1 MTAPVGGAAVT
12 LVLRGGT
19 VVDGTGAAPVVADV
33 LVAGDRVAAV
43 GPGLAATAP
52 AGARVVDAAG
62 LVVAPGFIDAHT
74 HSDVVPFMAEA
85 QPFKV
90 LQGVTTE
97 VVGNCGNSAA
107 PLVDERAVD
116 LHRPISSTAAAG
128 VSSWPRTFAG
138 YLDAVEEH
146 GPTTHVASLVGHHT
160 LRISAN
166 GMAERLAPGALDR
179 MVALADAAFAD
190 GAFGFSTGLIYAP
203 GVYADTDEVAAL
215 AAVAARWGRPYA
227 THMRDEGDGL
237 ADSLAETFDVA
248 RRTGVRV
255 QVSHCK
261 AAGRRNHGRS
271 GELLAALRAARAEG
285 VDVHGDAY
293 PYTTGESFLTALLPA
308 EAQVGGRTELVRR
321 LSDPATRA
329 ALEARALAGG
339 GGAGSWAQTTPGGVL
354 LSMHTDAGLLG
365 RSVADV
371 AAARGVAPWDALCDL
386 VLADPG
392 AMMVYELMAEDDVR
406 AILADPLIAIGS
418 DNSVPVG
425 HAHQRGWG
433 CFPTVLGRYVR
444 DLGVLDLAEAV
455 RKMTSLTADALG
467 LPDRGRL
474 VPGAIADVAVVDPAT
489 VGHPGTPQRPWARP
503 TGVVCTVLAGTVV
516 VDGGEFTGVRAGR
529 VLRAGRP
536 EPVGRAGAG
545 VGA

>member
-1 MTAPVGGAAVT
+1 MTDVT

-33 LVAGDRVAAV
+33 ALAGDRVAAV
-43 GPGLAATAP
+43 GPDLGAP
-52 AGARVVDAAG
+52 AGARVLDVRG
-62 LVVAPGFIDAHT
+62 LVVAPGFVDAHT
-74 HSDVVPFMAEA
+74 HSDVVPFMAEP

-107 PLVDERAVD
+107 PLVDERAVE
-116 LHRPISSTAAAG
+116 LHRPISSTVAAG
-128 VSSWPRTFAG
+128 VDGHWNQPRTFAE
-138 YLDAVEEH
+138 YLDAVERY
-146 GPTTHVASLVGHHT
+146 GPTNHVASLVGHST

-166 GMAERLAPGALDR
+166 GMAEPLAPGALDR
-179 MVALADAAFAD
+179 MVALAEDAFVD
-190 GAFGFSTGLIYAP
+190 GAFGLSSGLIYAP

-261 AAGRRNHGRS
+261 AAGRRNHGRA

-308 EAQVGGRTELVRR
+308 EAQVGGRSALVDR

-329 ALEARALAGG
+329 ALAARALAGG
-339 GGAGSWAQTTPGGVL
+339 PGAGSWTQTTPAGVL
-354 LSMHTDAGLLG
+354 LSMHADAALLG

-371 AAARGVAPWDALCDL
+371 AAERGLDPWDALCDL

-392 AMMVYELMAEDDVR
+392 AMMVYELMAEADVR
-406 AILADPLIAIGS
+406 EILADPLVAIGS

-444 DLGVLDLAEAV
+444 DLGVLDLPEAI
-455 RKMTSLTADALG
+455 RSMTSLAVDALG
-467 LPDRGRL
+467 LPGRGRL
-474 VPGAIADVAVVDPAT
+474 LPGFVADVAVVDPAT
-489 VGHPGTPQRPWARP
+489 VGHAGTPQRPWERP
-503 TGVVCTVLAGTVV
+503 TGVRYTVLAGQVV
-516 VDGGEFTGVRAGR
+516 VEDGEFTGVRAGR

-536 EPVGRAGAG
+536 ERPARQG
-545 VGA
+545 VAA

>member
-1 MTAPVGGAAVT
+1 VSHAAT

-19 VVDGTGAAPVVADV
+19 VVDGTGADPVVADV
-33 LVAGDRVAAV
+33 AVAGDRVLAV
-43 GPGLAATAP
+43 GRDLPVGD
-52 AGARVVDAAG
+52 ARVLDVGG

-74 HSDVVPFMAEA
+74 HSDVVPFMAEP

-107 PLVDERAVD
+107 PLVDEQAVD
-116 LHRPISSTAAAG
+116 LHRPISSTVAAG
-128 VSSWPRTFAG
+128 VASWPRTFG
-138 YLDAVEEH
+138 EYLDAVERH
-146 GPTTHVASLVGHHT
+146 GPTNHVASLVGHST

-166 GMAERLAPGALDR
+166 GMAEQLAPGALDR
-179 MVALADAAFAD
+179 MVALAEAAFAE
-190 GAFGFSTGLIYAP
+190 GASGLSSGLIYAP
-203 GVYADTDEVAAL
+203 GVYAGADEVAAL

-248 RRTGVRV
+248 RRTGVKV

-261 AAGRRNHGRS
+261 AAGRRNHGRA
-271 GELLAALRAARAEG
+271 GELLAALHAARDEG
-285 VDVHGDAY
+285 LDVHGDQY

-308 EAQVGGRTELVRR
+308 QAQAGGRAALVAR
-321 LSDPATRA
+321 LSDAGERA
-329 ALEARALAGG
+329 SLLARALAGG
-339 GGAGSWAQTTPGGVL
+339 PGAGSWTQTTAEGVL
-354 LSMHTDAGLLG
+354 LSMHTDTRLLG
-365 RSVADV
+365 VSVARV
-371 AAARGVAPWDALCDL
+371 AAERGIDPWDALCDL

-392 AMMVYELMAEDDVR
+392 AMMVYELMAEADVR
-406 AILADPLIAIGS
+406 AILADPLIGIGS

-425 HAHQRGWG
+425 NAHQRGWG

-444 DLGVLDLAEAV
+444 DLGVLDLPEAV

-467 LPDRGRL
+467 LPGRGRL
-474 VPGAIADVAVVDPAT
+474 VPGAVADLAVLDPGT
-489 VGHPGTPQRPWARP
+489 IGHAGTPQSPWVRP
-503 TGVVCTVLAGTVV
+503 TGIRWTVLAGVV
-516 VDGGEFTGVRAGR
+516 VVEDGVFTGARAGR

-536 EPVGRAGAG
+536 EPRGAGAG
-545 VGA
+545 PAGPVAGPVAA

>member
-1 MTAPVGGAAVT
+1 VSRTAT

-19 VVDGTGAAPVVADV
+19 VLDGTGAAPVAADV
-33 LVAGDRVAAV
+33 AVAGDRVLAV
-43 GPGLAATAP
+43 GRDLP
-52 AGARVVDAAG
+52 AGDARVLDVGG

-74 HSDVVPFMAEA
+74 HSDVVPFMAEP

-116 LHRPISSTAAAG
+116 LHRPISSTVAAG
-128 VSSWPRTFAG
+128 VESWPRTFG
-138 YLDAVEEH
+138 EYLDAVERH
-146 GPTTHVASLVGHHT
+146 GPTNHVASLVGHST

-166 GMAERLAPGALDR
+166 GMAEPLAPGALDR
-179 MVALADAAFAD
+179 MVALAEAAFAE
-190 GAFGFSTGLIYAP
+190 GAFGLSSGLIYAP
-203 GVYADTDEVAAL
+203 GVYAGTDEVAAL

-227 THMRDEGDGL
+227 THLRDEGDGL

-261 AAGRRNHGRS
+261 AAGRRNHGRA
-271 GELLAALRAARAEG
+271 GELLAALHAARDEG
-285 VDVHGDAY
+285 LDVRGDQY

-308 EAQVGGRTELVRR
+308 QAQVGGREALVAR
-321 LSDPATRA
+321 LSDAGERA
-329 ALEARALAGG
+329 SLLARALAGG
-339 GGAGSWAQTTPGGVL
+339 PGAGSWTQTTPEGVL
-354 LSMHTDAGLLG
+354 LSMHTDARLLG
-365 RSVADV
+365 VSVARV
-371 AAARGVAPWDALCDL
+371 AAERGLDPWDALCDL

-392 AMMVYELMAEDDVR
+392 AMMVYELMAEADVR
-406 AILADPLIAIGS
+406 AILADPMIGIGS
-418 DNSVPVG
+418 DNSVPAG
-425 HAHQRGWG
+425 NAHQRGWG

-444 DLGVLDLAEAV
+444 DLGVLDLPEAV

-467 LPDRGRL
+467 LPGRGRL
-474 VPGAIADVAVVDPAT
+474 VPGAVADLAVLDPAA
-489 VGHPGTPQRPWARP
+489 VGHAGTPQQPWVRP
-503 TGVVCTVLAGTVV
+503 TGVRWTVLAGVV
-516 VDGGEFTGVRAGR
+516 VVEDGEFTGARAGR

-536 EPVGRAGAG
+536 EPRGAGAG
-545 VGA
+545 TGGPVAGPVAA

>member
-1 MTAPVGGAAVT
+1 MTGAPA

-19 VVDGTGAAPVVADV
+19 VVDGTGADPVRADV
-33 LVAGDRVAAV
+33 VLVGDRVAAV
-43 GPGLAATAP
+43 GADLPVP
-52 AGARVVDAAG
+52 DGARVLDVGG
-62 LVVAPGFIDAHT
+62 LVVTPGFIDAHT
-74 HSDVVPFMAEA
+74 HSDVVPFMAEP
-85 QPFKV
+85 QPFKL

-107 PLVDERAVD
+107 PLVDQTAVD
-116 LHRPISSTAAAG
+116 LHRPISSTVAAG
-128 VSSWPRTFAG
+128 VDSWPRTFAE

-166 GMAERLAPGALDR
+166 GMAEALAPGALAR
-179 MVALADAAFAD
+179 MVDLADAAFAE
-190 GAFGFSTGLIYAP
+190 GAFGLSTGLIYAP
-203 GVYADTDEVAAL
+203 GVYADADEVAAL

-237 ADSLAETFDVA
+237 ADSLAETLDVA

-261 AAGRRNHGRS
+261 AAGRRNHGRA
-271 GELLAALRAARAEG
+271 GELLAALHAARAEG
-285 VDVHGDAY
+285 LDVHGDAY

-308 EAQVGGRTELVRR
+308 EAQIGGRAELVRR

-329 ALEARALAGG
+329 ALAARSLAGG
-339 GGAGSWAQTTPGGVL
+339 PGSGSWTQTTPAGVL
-354 LSMHTDAGLLG
+354 LSMHTDTALLG
-365 RSVADV
+365 RSVAEV
-371 AAARGVAPWDALCDL
+371 AAERGLDPWDALCDL

-392 AMMVYELMAEDDVR
+392 AMMVYELMAEADVR
-406 AILADPLIAIGS
+406 TILADPLIAIGS

-425 HAHQRGWG
+425 NAHQRGWG

-444 DLGVLDLAEAV
+444 DLGVLDLPEAV

-467 LPDRGRL
+467 LPGRGRL
-474 VPGAIADVAVVDPAT
+474 VAGGIADVAVLDPDA
-489 VGHPGTPQRPWARP
+489 VRHAGSPQAPWTRPE
-503 TGVVCTVLAGTVV
+503 GIVFTVLAGQVV
-516 VDGGEFTGVRAGR
+516 VDGGAFTGARAGR

-536 EPVGRAGAG
+536 EPVDARTAG
-545 VGA
+545 GAA

>member
-1 MTAPVGGAAVT
+1 MTDVT
-12 LVLRGGT
+12 LVLRRGT

-33 LVAGDRVAAV
+33 ALAGDRIAAV
-43 GPGLAATAP
+43 GPDLGAP
-52 AGARVVDAAG
+52 AGARVLDVSG
-62 LVVAPGFIDAHT
+62 LVVAPGFVDAHT
-74 HSDVVPFMAEA
+74 HSDVVPFMAEP

-116 LHRPISSTAAAG
+116 LHRPISSTVAAG
-128 VSSWPRTFAG
+128 VDGHWNQPRTFG
-138 YLDAVEEH
+138 EYLDAVERY
-146 GPTTHVASLVGHHT
+146 GPTNHVASLVGHST

-179 MVALADAAFAD
+179 MVALAEDAFAE
-190 GAFGFSTGLIYAP
+190 GAFGLSSGLIYAP
-203 GVYADTDEVAAL
+203 GVYADADEVAAL

-237 ADSLAETFDVA
+237 AVSLAETFDVA

-261 AAGRRNHGRS
+261 AAGLRNHGRA
-271 GELLAALRAARAEG
+271 GELLAAIRAARAEG
-285 VDVHGDAY
+285 LTVHGDAY

-308 EAQVGGRTELVRR
+308 EVQVGGRDALVDR
-321 LSDPATRA
+321 LSEPATRA
-329 ALEARALAGG
+329 ALAARALAGG
-339 GGAGSWAQTTPGGVL
+339 PGAGSWAQTTPAGVRV
-354 LSMHTDAGLLG
+354 SMHAETGLLG
-365 RSVADV
+365 RSLAEV
-371 AAARGVAPWDALCDL
+371 AAERGLDPWDALCDL

-392 AMMVYELMAEDDVR
+392 AMMVYELMAEADVR
-406 AILADPLIAIGS
+406 EILADPLVAVGS

-425 HAHQRGWG
+425 NAHQRGWG

-444 DLGVLDLAEAV
+444 DLGLLDLPEAI
-455 RKMTSLTADALG
+455 RSMTSLTVDALG
-467 LPDRGRL
+467 LPGRGRL
-474 VPGAIADVAVVDPAT
+474 LPGLVADVAVVDPAT
-489 VGHPGTPQRPWARP
+489 VGHAGTPQRPWERP
-503 TGVVCTVLAGTVV
+503 TGVRYTVLAGRVV
-516 VDGGEFTGVRAGR
+516 VEDGEFTGARAGR

-536 EPVGRAGAG
+536 EPRGRA
-545 VGA
+545 

>member
-1 MTAPVGGAAVT
+1 VTDVT

-33 LVAGDRVAAV
+33 ALAGDRIAAV
-43 GPGLAATAP
+43 GPGLAAP
-52 AGARVVDAAG
+52 AGARVLDVRG
-62 LVVAPGFIDAHT
+62 LVVAPGFVDAHT
-74 HSDVVPFMAEA
+74 HSDVVPFMAEP

-116 LHRPISSTAAAG
+116 LHQPISSTVAAG
-128 VSSWPRTFAG
+128 VGRHRPRTFAE
-138 YLDAVEEH
+138 YLDAVERH
-146 GPTTHVASLVGHHT
+146 GPTNHVASLVGHST

-179 MVALADAAFAD
+179 MVALAEGAFAE
-190 GAFGFSTGLIYAP
+190 GAFGLSSGLIYAP
-203 GVYADTDEVAAL
+203 GVYADADEVAAL

-237 ADSLAETFDVA
+237 ADSLAETFGVA

-261 AAGRRNHGRS
+261 AAGRRNHGRA

-285 VDVHGDAY
+285 IDVHGDAY

-308 EAQVGGRTELVRR
+308 EAQVGGRAALVAL

-329 ALEARALAGG
+329 ALAARALAGG
-339 GGAGSWAQTTPGGVL
+339 PGAGSWTQTTPAGVL
-354 LSMHTDAGLLG
+354 LSMHADTALLG
-365 RSVADV
+365 RSVAEV
-371 AAARGVAPWDALCDL
+371 AAERGLDPWDALCDL

-392 AMMVYELMAEDDVR
+392 AMMVYELMAEADVR
-406 AILADPLIAIGS
+406 EILADPLVAVGS

-444 DLGVLDLAEAV
+444 DLGVLDLPEAV
-455 RKMTSLTADALG
+455 RSMTSLAVDALG
-467 LPDRGRL
+467 LPGRGRL
-474 VPGAIADVAVVDPAT
+474 LPGLVADVAVVDPAT
-489 VGHPGTPQRPWARP
+489 VGHAGTPQRPWERP
-503 TGVVCTVLAGTVV
+503 TGVRYTVLAGRVV
-516 VDGGEFTGVRAGR
+516 VDDGEFTGVRAGR

-536 EPVGRAGAG
+536 EPTGARA
-545 VGA
+545 